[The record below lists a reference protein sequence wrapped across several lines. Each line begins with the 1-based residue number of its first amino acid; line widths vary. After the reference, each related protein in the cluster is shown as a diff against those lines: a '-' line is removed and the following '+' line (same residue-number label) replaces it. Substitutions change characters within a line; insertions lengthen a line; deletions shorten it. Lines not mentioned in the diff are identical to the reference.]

1 MGPSTPLCCLE
12 SRGWMLAACLLSTCW
27 PSFPRYGG
35 AGVVAVACSR
45 DSRGVTVPACR
56 SFGRGSGL
64 GLPVKPTV
72 VLVAHAHSQSLC
84 DHCPVAWE
92 QAWGRQLLW
101 FLCLSPWVH
110 PPDDGALPLCQA
122 LAAAARSLTCHNAT
136 SAGCPHAANPGPLP
150 GTVSKARASAPS
162 LHLN

>member
-1 MGPSTPLCCLE
+1 
-12 SRGWMLAACLLSTCW
+12 MLAACLLSTCW

-122 LAAAARSLTCHNAT
+122 LTAAARSLTCHNAT
-136 SAGCPHAANPGPLP
+136 SASCPHAANPGPLP